1 MRTGIML
8 RPDAAAT
15 ARRPRRRLS
24 RNERGGA
31 VAIESV
37 LLVPAVMLMA
47 ALIAAGFRIT
57 AAADVVENVA
67 GAGARAASI
76 ARTAGQAQQDAQ
88 SVANSSLATAGL
100 QCAPSSVQVNT
111 AAFAVPVGQPAS
123 VTVTVSCRAPLAD
136 LLVPGL
142 GGSRLLEATSSS
154 PLDTY
159 RSRR

>member
-1 MRTGIML
+1 MRPRIML
-8 RPDAAAT
+8 RPLNEK
-15 ARRPRRRLS
+15 RSGQLGRS
-24 RNERGGA
+24 ERGGA

-37 LLVPAVMLMA
+37 LLVPSVMLLA

-57 AAADVVENVA
+57 IADDSVENIA
-67 GAGARAASI
+67 GASARAASI
-76 ARTAGQAQQDAQ
+76 ARSAGQAQQDAR
-88 SVANSSLATAGL
+88 SVANSSLTTEGL
-100 QCAPSSVQVNT
+100 QCQPSSVQVDT
-111 AAFAVPVGQPAS
+111 AGFTVPVGQPAS
-123 VTVTVSCRAPLAD
+123 VSVTVSCRAPLAD

>member
-1 MRTGIML
+1 MRTRIML
-8 RPDAAAT
+8 SPAGT
-15 ARRPRRRLS
+15 RPRPMS

-47 ALIAAGFRIT
+47 ALITAGFRIT
-57 AAADVVENVA
+57 IAEDSVENIA
-67 GAGARAASI
+67 GASARAASI

-88 SVANSSLATAGL
+88 SVASSSLTTQGL
-100 QCAPSSVQVNT
+100 QCQPSSVQVNT
-111 AAFAVPVGQPAS
+111 AGFSVPVGQPAS
-123 VTVTVSCRAPLAD
+123 VSVTVSCRAPLAD

-154 PLDTY
+154 PLDTH

>member
-1 MRTGIML
+1 MRTRVML
-8 RPDAAAT
+8 RPKAATT
-15 ARRPRRRLS
+15 ARRARRRD
-24 RNERGGA
+24 ERGSA

-37 LLVPAVMLMA
+37 LLVPAIMLMA

-57 AAADVVENVA
+57 VAEDAVENIA

-76 ARTAGQAQQDAQ
+76 ARTAGQAKQDAQ
-88 SVANSSLATAGL
+88 SVANSSLATSGL

-111 AAFAVPVGQPAS
+111 AGFAVPVGQPAS
-123 VTVTVSCRAPLAD
+123 VSVTISCRAPLAD

>member
-1 MRTGIML
+1 MRTGFVL
-8 RPDAAAT
+8 RPAAAA
-15 ARRPRRRLS
+15 ARRPLRGIGRT
-24 RNERGGA
+24 ERGGA

-47 ALIAAGFRIT
+47 ALITAGFRIT
-57 AAADVVENVA
+57 VAADAVENVA
-67 GAGARAASI
+67 GASARAASI

-100 QCAPSSVQVNT
+100 QCAPSSVQVN
-111 AAFAVPVGQPAS
+111 AGGFGVPVGQPAS
-123 VTVTVSCRAPLAD
+123 VSVTVSCRAPLAD

-159 RSRR
+159 RGRR

>member
-1 MRTGIML
+1 MRPRIML
-8 RPDAAAT
+8 RPLT
-15 ARRPRRRLS
+15 EKRSGQLRRS
-24 RNERGGA
+24 ERGGA

-37 LLVPAVMLMA
+37 LLVPSVMLLA

-57 AAADVVENVA
+57 IAEDSVENIA
-67 GAGARAASI
+67 GASARAASI
-76 ARTAGQAQQDAQ
+76 ARSAGQAQQDAR
-88 SVANSSLATAGL
+88 SVAGSSLTTEGL
-100 QCAPSSVQVNT
+100 QCQPSSVEVDT
-111 AAFAVPVGQPAS
+111 AGFTVPVGQPAS
-123 VTVTVSCRAPLAD
+123 VSVTVSCRAPLAD

>member
-1 MRTGIML
+1 MRPGIML
-8 RPDAAAT
+8 RPAAAGP
-15 ARRPRRRLS
+15 RRPWRDVG

-47 ALIAAGFRIT
+47 ALITAGFRIT
-57 AAADVVENVA
+57 VAADAVENVA
-67 GAGARAASI
+67 GASARAASI
-76 ARTAGQAQQDAQ
+76 ARTAGQAQQDAR

-100 QCAPSSVQVNT
+100 ECAPSSVQVNT
-111 AAFAVPVGQPAS
+111 AGFGVPVGQPAS
-123 VTVTVSCRAPLAD
+123 VSVTVSCRAPLAD

-142 GGSRLLEATSSS
+142 GGSRLLEAASSS

-159 RSRR
+159 RGRR